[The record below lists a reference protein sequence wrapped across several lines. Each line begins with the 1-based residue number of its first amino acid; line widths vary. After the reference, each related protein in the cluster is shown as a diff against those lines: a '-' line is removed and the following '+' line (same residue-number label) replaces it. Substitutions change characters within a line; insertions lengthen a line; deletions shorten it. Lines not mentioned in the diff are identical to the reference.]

1 LSMVFVVLSTVLET
15 FSVSNI
21 VLVFWRS
28 DSCRLRDGCFR
39 FENVSC
45 IRVNDSLVVFGSNCS
60 SVLLVAS
67 I

>member
-1 LSMVFVVLSTVLET
+1 MSMVFVVLSTVLET
-15 FSVSNI
+15 FSVSYI

-39 FENVSC
+39 LNVSC